1 MHNTLKQEN
10 HAAAERETVLKML
23 AEKKNIIQSFGVR
36 KIVLT
41 QVRNWNTP
49 DAPREIDVRVDFQDM
64 SLDIYLD
71 LKNYLESLFNARVE
85 LIIEGSLKAKMR

>member
-1 MHNTLKQEN
+1 MPNTLKQEN
-10 HAAAERETVLKML
+10 HANAERETVLKTL

-41 QVRNWNTP
+41 GVRNWATP
-49 DAPREIDVRVDFQDM
+49 DTPREIDVRVDFQDM

-71 LKNYLESLFNARVE
+71 LKNYLENLFNARVE